1 MYQVFVLPNF
11 GFYRVT
17 WMFSTFDLTGIISA
31 EINRIIDVLDMSK
44 FIYSPVVHD
53 FTVGIDDIF
62 DP

>member
-1 MYQVFVLPNF
+1 
-11 GFYRVT
+11 
-17 WMFSTFDLTGIISA
+17 MFSNFDLTGIISA